1 MSQIANV
8 HTDSVILSL
17 QRAQYALTEAKTIQQ
32 TKMVLDVAAAAE
44 IYAKRQKLGQEAE
57 DMANT
62 VKVDALQQLG
72 AMLKAA
78 PKNTGAK
85 GIGKSAVHIENRTP
99 TLEDIGIDKKTSAMA
114 QKLASLPQAEFE
126 QVRDGHQ
133 SIAKAIAKV
142 EADKQNP
149 KTVPASQ
156 LAAVEPEPEAPP
168 DYTELDAERDTISIL
183 IEENDRLND
192 RLAIA
197 AFEATDEERSAAH
210 DTLVALRAENKT
222 LTATLHAVTLS
233 RDSLMEER
241 AQMMR
246 QLKAQRS
253 EIDRLKSGK

>member
-44 IYAKRQKLGQEAE
+44 IYARRQKLGQEAE

-149 KTVPASQ
+149 KTAPKPAPAQ
-156 LAAVEPEPEAPP
+156 PNPEPEAPP
-168 DYTELDAERDTISIL
+168 DYTDLEAAYDQITELQSELVVARMGDIPEDQKTQAAER
-183 IEENDRLND
+183 IE
-192 RLAIA
+192 
-197 AFEATDEERSAAH
+197 
-210 DTLVALRAENKT
+210 ALQAEVNT
-222 LTATLHAVTLS
+222 LTAVNRALVLS
-233 RDSLMEER
+233 RDALMSEV
-241 AQMMR
+241 A
-246 QLKAQRS
+246 QLKKQCQMQRRELEKAKAS
-253 EIDRLKSGK
+253 A